1 MKNLTYPE
9 ATLAITTDSQCDDGR
24 YPAEFHVHWPARN
37 TGAVVWG
44 YVSMRDDGTVDLKSF
59 AYHDGLSDSRLS
71 DTAGWN
77 AEWGMRI
84 YSSDF
89 APDYV
94 AKRML
99 AIMEEIQTAPALNIF
114 KG

>member
-1 MKNLTYPE
+1 MKNLTPPE
-9 ATLAITTDSQCDDGR
+9 AILTITTDSQCDDGR

-37 TGAVVWG
+37 TGAEVWG

-59 AYHDGLSDSRLS
+59 AYHDGLSASHLS
-71 DTAGWN
+71 DTADWN
-77 AEWGMRI
+77 AEWGMSI

-94 AKRML
+94 AKRMW
-99 AIMEEIQTAPALNIF
+99 AIMEDIGDARVEHI
-114 KG
+114 